1 MGTAPGAG
9 PWKPV
14 GVVVTC
20 IVGLVEENRAA
31 VWLGADSMATS
42 GWGQKHILATSK
54 IVPLCEHAA
63 IAVTGN
69 MTSITALQ
77 HWMDIPRHVPGD
89 DPERWVAR
97 ELWPAVLVAH
107 QEGQFIGE
115 DERVIQAEF
124 IVAID
129 GRLFILAGDGAV
141 MEPRMSFVASGSG
154 GDLAYGA
161 LAQSAS
167 RKRGYERRV
176 GEALEAAMLGN
187 AYVEDPFRLLRVPSR
202 SK

>member
-9 PWKPV
+9 SWKPV

-20 IVGLVEENRAA
+20 IVGLVEDNRTA

-54 IVPLCEHAA
+54 IVVLGEYSAM
-63 IAVTGN
+63 AVTGN
-69 MTSITALQ
+69 MTSVTALQ
-77 HWMDIPRHVPGD
+77 HWMDTPRYVHGD

-97 ELWPAVLVAH
+97 ELWPAVLAAH
-107 QEGQFIGE
+107 QDGQFIGE
-115 DERVIQAEF
+115 EERVIQAEF

-129 GRLFILAGDGAV
+129 GRLFILAGNGAV
-141 MEPRMSFVASGSG
+141 MESRLGFVASGSG